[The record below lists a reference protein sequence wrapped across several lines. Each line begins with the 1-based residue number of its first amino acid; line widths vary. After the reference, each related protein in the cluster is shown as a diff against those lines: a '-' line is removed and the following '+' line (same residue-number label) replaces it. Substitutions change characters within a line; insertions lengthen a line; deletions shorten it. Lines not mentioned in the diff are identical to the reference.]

1 MKIFKYFFEIFFI
14 YLFFLVSKILG
25 INLSRKFFSFL
36 FKKIGPLIR
45 QNKKIFENLNNFS
58 NKLTEEKKS
67 EIVKEMWSNYGM
79 TFVEYIFLNRFRK
92 NNSHIEIHGMDHL
105 EELLKD
111 NKPLI
116 FISGH
121 FANFELMS
129 MEISKKNI
137 NLATIYRPLNN
148 FFLNPLMEYLRRKYV
163 CSNQIKKGRSGV
175 KNSIEFLKKGYS
187 VALMIDQR
195 VSEGEMIKFFN
206 KEALTT
212 TLPAQLANKFNINI
226 LPVYLERKK
235 SDHFYMEFYKPVII
249 SKYKDKMKI
258 TIELNQILEDMIRRN
273 PTQWIWTHDRWK

>member
-1 MKIFKYFFEIFFI
+1 MKIFKYFFEAFFI

-129 MEISKKNI
+129 MEITKK
-137 NLATIYRPLNN
+137 
-148 FFLNPLMEYLRRKYV
+148 
-163 CSNQIKKGRSGV
+163 
-175 KNSIEFLKKGYS
+175 
-187 VALMIDQR
+187 
-195 VSEGEMIKFFN
+195 
-206 KEALTT
+206 
-212 TLPAQLANKFNINI
+212 I
-226 LPVYLERKK
+226 L
-235 SDHFYMEFYKPVII
+235 I
-249 SKYKDKMKI
+249 
-258 TIELNQILEDMIRRN
+258 
-273 PTQWIWTHDRWK
+273 